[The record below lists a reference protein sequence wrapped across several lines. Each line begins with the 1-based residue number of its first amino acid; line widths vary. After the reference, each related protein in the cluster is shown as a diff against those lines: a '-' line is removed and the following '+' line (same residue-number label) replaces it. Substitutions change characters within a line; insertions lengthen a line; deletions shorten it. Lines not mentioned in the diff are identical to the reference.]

1 MTFCLNSKIIKPEG
15 NKAIKNAIIL
25 LHGYGGSGD
34 DIAALSINWKRF
46 LPNTIFIC
54 PDGHEKCKIN
64 PSGYQWFDLT
74 TENEKTILEGA
85 IKAENIL
92 HKFIEEIKFEYK
104 LKTNQ
109 ICLSGFSQGCM
120 ISINIGLTSNEALN
134 CVVGFSGKV
143 LNKKDL
149 AKRKTKQTNFLLIHG
164 ENDDVVSA
172 TNLLDAKDFFLRNK
186 VPIETVMIKN
196 LGHFISAEA
205 SSKALNFIRKNLSY

>member
-1 MTFCLNSKIIKPEG
+1 MIELLTANTPNGKKI
-15 NKAIKNAIIL
+15 
-25 LHGYGGSGD
+25 
-34 DIAALSINWKRF
+34 SIM
-46 LPNTIFIC
+46 L
-54 PDGHEKCKIN
+54 
-64 PSGYQWFDLT
+64 
-74 TENEKTILEGA
+74 
-85 IKAENIL
+85 
-92 HKFIEEIKFEYK
+92 EEIKFEYK

-196 LGHFISAEA
+196 CQRTL
-205 SSKALNFIRKNLSY
+205 LD

>member
-1 MTFCLNSKIIKPEG
+1 
-15 NKAIKNAIIL
+15 
-25 LHGYGGSGD
+25 
-34 DIAALSINWKRF
+34 
-46 LPNTIFIC
+46 
-54 PDGHEKCKIN
+54 
-64 PSGYQWFDLT
+64 
-74 TENEKTILEGA
+74 
-85 IKAENIL
+85 
-92 HKFIEEIKFEYK
+92 
-104 LKTNQ
+104 
-109 ICLSGFSQGCM
+109 M